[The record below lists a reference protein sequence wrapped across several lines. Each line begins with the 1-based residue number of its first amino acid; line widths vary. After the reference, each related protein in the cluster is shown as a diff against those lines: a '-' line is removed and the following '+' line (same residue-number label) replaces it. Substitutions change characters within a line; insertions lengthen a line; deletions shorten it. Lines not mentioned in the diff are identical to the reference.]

1 MLKLKYFA
9 LLLILFLGVSAFGQ
23 RAINPKI
30 GLNFSRFSSEPTV
43 GSTKSRGGF
52 NIGFDYRIGD
62 RFQIV
67 PGLHYA
73 THGTTL
79 LGVQDTVAENKIFVH
94 YLQIP
99 VVANFNV
106 FNSNIFQL
114 RIYGG
119 IVANVALKVDGN
131 NYMTKDDWKPVNGG
145 VRLGTGVD
153 LGVLTFDINYEIGM
167 LDVFEDTPI
176 PKLLYP
182 GNTQNNVL
190 TLAVGVRVNR

>member
-1 MLKLKYFA
+1 MKKLKFFA
-9 LLLILFLGVSAFGQ
+9 LMVLSFSCISAFGQ
-23 RAINPKI
+23 RAVNPKI
-30 GLNFSRFSSEPTV
+30 GLNFSRLSSEPTV
-43 GSTKSRGGF
+43 GSTETRGGF

-79 LGVQDTVAENKIFVH
+79 LGTQDSIAENKIFVH

-99 VVANFNV
+99 VVASFNI
-106 FNSNIFQL
+106 FNSNLFQL
-114 RIYGG
+114 RVYGG
-119 IVANVALKVDGN
+119 IVANVALKVDAN
-131 NYMTKDDWKPVNGG
+131 NYLTKDDWKPVNGG

-167 LDVFEDTPI
+167 LDVFEDTPV
-176 PKLLYP
+176 PNLLYP
-182 GNTQNNVL
+182 NNTQNNVL

>member
-9 LLLILFLGVSAFGQ
+9 LFTLVIFSGSILGQ

-30 GLNFSRFSSEPTV
+30 GLNFSRLATEPTV
-43 GSTKSRGGF
+43 GISESRVGF
-52 NIGFDYRIGD
+52 NIGFDYRFGD

-67 PGLHYA
+67 PGIHYA

-79 LGVQDTVAENKIFVH
+79 LGTQDSIAENKIFVH

-99 VVANFNV
+99 VVASFNV
-106 FNSNIFQL
+106 FNSNLFQL

-119 IVANVALKVDGN
+119 IVANVALKVDAN
-131 NYMTKDDWKPVNGG
+131 NYLTKDDWKPVNGG

-153 LGVLTFDINYEIGM
+153 LGVLTFDVNCEIGM
-167 LDVFEDTPI
+167 LDVFEDTAI
-176 PKLLYP
+176 PTLLYP
-182 GNTQNNVL
+182 NNTQNNVL